1 MRMSP
6 RAPVTTLLLTALVAC
21 GGGTTVMV
29 PPRLDLVPYERVALV
44 TFTVDNAKGTLHEF
58 ATQRFVEEMLTAQTV
73 EVLELG
79 DMIWLLDET
88 GRTRYGPAEARFI
101 GEDHGVPLVFVGH
114 LVVSNVK
121 PSASISGIPRVG
133 ADVDLSISVR
143 LLSTESGATVWSR
156 SAEGTA
162 MVGEIAFDGGI
173 PSFGGRDPKDAYGDL
188 VDPLIYEITRD
199 MRPTYERR

>member
-1 MRMSP
+1 MR
-6 RAPVTTLLLTALVAC
+6 ATILLLSLAAC
-21 GGGTTVMV
+21 GGTKVLV
-29 PPRLDLVPYERVALV
+29 PPRLDLVPYGRVALV

-58 ATQRFVEEMLTAQTV
+58 ATQRFLEEMLAAQTV

-79 DMIWLLDET
+79 EMMWLLDET
-88 GRTRYGPAEARFI
+88 GRTRYGPTEARFV
-101 GEDHGVPLVFVGH
+101 GEDQGVPLVFVGH

-199 MRPTYERR
+199 LRPTYQRQ

>member
-1 MRMSP
+1 MRANFSV
-6 RAPVTTLLLTALVAC
+6 AVATILLLSLAAC
-21 GGGTTVMV
+21 GGTKVLV
-29 PPRLDLVPYERVALV
+29 PPRLDLMPYGRVALV

-58 ATQRFVEEMLTAQTV
+58 ATQRFLEEMLAAQTV

-79 DMIWLLDET
+79 EMTWLLDET
-88 GRTRYGPAEARFI
+88 GRTRYGPTEARFI
-101 GEDHGVPLVFVGH
+101 GEDQGVPLVFVGH

-133 ADVDLSISVR
+133 ADVDLSIAVR

-199 MRPTYERR
+199 LRPTYQRQ

>member
-1 MRMSP
+1 MHANFRVSV
-6 RAPVTTLLLTALVAC
+6 ATIVLLNLTAC
-21 GGGTTVMV
+21 GGTKVLV
-29 PPRLDLVPYERVALV
+29 PPRLDLMPYGRVALV

-58 ATQRFVEEMLTAQTV
+58 ATQRFLEEMLAAQTV

-79 DMIWLLDET
+79 EMTWLLDET
-88 GRTRYGPAEARFI
+88 GRTRYGPTEARFI
-101 GEDHGVPLVFVGH
+101 GEDQGVPLVFVGH

-133 ADVDLSISVR
+133 ADVDLSIAVR

-199 MRPTYERR
+199 LRPTYQRQ

>member
-1 MRMSP
+1 MRATLGTAIIALP
-6 RAPVTTLLLTALVAC
+6 LLTLLAC
-21 GGGTTVMV
+21 GGGTTIMV

-58 ATQRFVEEMLTAQTV
+58 ATQRFLEEMLAAQTV

-79 DMIWLLDET
+79 EMTWLLDET
-88 GRTRYGPAEARFI
+88 GRTRYGPSEARFI
-101 GEDHGVPLVFVGH
+101 GEDQGVPLVFVGH

-133 ADVDLSISVR
+133 ADVDLQISVR
-143 LLSTESGATVWSR
+143 LLSTESGGTVWSR

-173 PSFGGRDPKDAYGDL
+173 PSFGGRDPADAYGDL
-188 VDPLIYEITRD
+188 VNPLIYEITRD
-199 MRPTYERR
+199 LRPTYQRQ

>member
-6 RAPVTTLLLTALVAC
+6 RVPVTILLLTALLAC
-21 GGGTTVMV
+21 GGTKILV

-58 ATQRFVEEMLTAQTV
+58 ATQRFAEEMLAAQSI

-79 DMIWLLDET
+79 EMTWLLEET

-114 LVVSNVK
+114 MVVSNVK
-121 PSASISGIPRVG
+121 PTASISGIPRVG
-133 ADVDLSISVR
+133 AEVDLSISVR
-143 LLSTESGATVWSR
+143 MLSTESGATVWSR
-156 SAEGTA
+156 SAQGTA
-162 MVGEIAFDGGI
+162 MVGELAFDGGI

>member
-1 MRMSP
+1 MQVSRTSI
-6 RAPVTTLLLTALVAC
+6 AAFLLTAIVGC
-21 GGGTTVMV
+21 GGTRVLV
-29 PPRLDLVPYERVALV
+29 PPRLDLVPYGRVALV
-44 TFTVDNAKGTLHEF
+44 TFTVENAKGTLHEF
-58 ATQRFVEEMLTAQTV
+58 ATQRFAEEMLAAQSI

-79 DMIWLLDET
+79 EMTWLLEET

-114 LVVSNVK
+114 MVVSNVK
-121 PSASISGIPRVG
+121 PTASISGIPRVG
-133 ADVDLSISVR
+133 AEVDLSISVR
-143 LLSTESGATVWSR
+143 MLFTESGATAWSR

-162 MVGEIAFDGGI
+162 MVGELAFDGGI

-199 MRPTYERR
+199 MRPMYERR